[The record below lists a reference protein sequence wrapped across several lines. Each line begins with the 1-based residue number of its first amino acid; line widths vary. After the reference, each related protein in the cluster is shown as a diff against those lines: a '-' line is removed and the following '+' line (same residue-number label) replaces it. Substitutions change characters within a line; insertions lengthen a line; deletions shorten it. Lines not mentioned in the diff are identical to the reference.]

1 MNATE
6 AENLFIRSLD
16 EDISEAE
23 RQQLSE
29 ALRSHDGLAQQL
41 EKHRTLRERMVR
53 KDNASFGPYFAQ
65 KVINRIQSLRTEI
78 DDQIVFFFRKYQLA
92 AIGIFVALLA
102 INILFAEQVD
112 VASVLGLQEASTVSA
127 DEDVL
132 SFDFLQPLTNE

>member
-16 EDISEAE
+16 EIINEAE

-29 ALRSHDGLAQQL
+29 ALRNYEGLAQQL
-41 EKHRTLRERMVR
+41 EKHRTLRERIVR
-53 KDNASFGPYFAQ
+53 EDNASFGPYFAQ

-92 AIGIFVALLA
+92 AIGVFIALLA
-102 INILFAEQVD
+102 VNVLFSEQVD
-112 VASVLGLQEASTVSA
+112 VASVFGLQEPLSVSA

-132 SFDFLQPLTNE
+132 SFDFLPLTNE